1 MKLLQPATLLMARLR
16 YPMKFAL
23 IGTMFLLPLG
33 LVMYFFQ
40 REINLS
46 INFALYEHYGCVYD
60 KPLTGLLDA
69 VLKHEQAVNHHLLG
83 LQNGNDSI
91 TATQKQVEAAIDA
104 TDTAHALHGT
114 TLKADA
120 DWGKVKMGWQA
131 IKTSVAAA
139 KTQTAI
145 DAHNAYTDTVVAFI
159 NTIGNNSN
167 LILDPDVDSYY
178 VMDSAVIQLPQVL
191 TTVAKARELAVGVVK
206 RGTITPDEVTQLT
219 VLRGQFQSQIKIIEN
234 DLRLSGEANPFV
246 NPRIGTKFETLKG
259 ETDAFASLLDK
270 RLVVPRKVSGSP
282 SEFSTVGTKTLAAAM
297 EYHAVGLKLLDE
309 MQIKRANGDLA
320 RRNWV
325 SSAAILSL
333 VLAIYFFVGFY
344 RSTILSITGLVK
356 TAREIAAGNFRVTVT
371 ASSRDEIGILA
382 SDLQNMSD
390 NLHSMANAAEQ
401 IAAGDLTIEIKP
413 HSENDAL
420 GLAFASMLEALRSLV
435 GRSQHTAEM
444 ALAAAQELTMLSAD
458 VDNQSQRIAQTMQEV
473 ALCAET
479 AARGSQEVAIG
490 TVTQSNAA
498 KKVEDRNVAFHAI
511 IERAAQG
518 GQIQQSAVTAATSK
532 MIATEFAVKEVAA
545 KADAVQH
552 RAQDAAVIA
561 RKGANAVSEAV
572 HGMEQIAVH
581 VLASAETIRDLGEKG
596 KQVGNIVT
604 TIQEIA
610 EQTNLLALNAAIEAA
625 RAGEQGRGFSVVA
638 EEVRKLA
645 GRAERAAKEV
655 SRLVTAIQQET
666 HEASEAMSKG
676 REHAE
681 AGTQLAQTAGKSLE
695 EILTAFEMVTQDIGG
710 ISTVVHHVRTV
721 TGEVDRAVQSIS
733 EVAERNIE
741 DTAQLKNDA
750 NNLAESI
757 SHIAA
762 VTEENAAAAEELC
775 ATAEEVGA
783 LSENVAQ
790 TIFAQSDTLRRV
802 TDSIASLFMH
812 AQILAEATHAFRL
825 NEDTDENEDAE
836 EAAPLVDSAWRKA
849 A

>member
-1 MKLLQPATLLMARLR
+1 MNLLQPATLLMARLR

-69 VLKHEQAVNHHLLG
+69 VLKHEQAVHHHSLG
-83 LQNGNDSI
+83 LPNGDDSI
-91 TATQKQVEAAIDA
+91 TATQTQVEAAIAA
-104 TDTAHALHGT
+104 TDTAHAQHGT

-120 DWGKVKMGWQA
+120 DWGKVKTGWQA
-131 IKTSVAAA
+131 LKAQVVTA
-139 KTQTAI
+139 KTQTAT
-145 DAHNAYTDTVVAFI
+145 DAHNAYTAAIVALI

-167 LILDPDVDSYY
+167 LILDPDIDSYY
-178 VMDSAVIQLPQVL
+178 VMDTAIIQLPQVL

-219 VLRGQFQSQIKIIEN
+219 VLRGQFQSQIKILEN
-234 DLRLSGEANPFV
+234 DLRLSGEANPLV
-246 NPRIGTKFETLKG
+246 KPRIGKGFETLKS
-259 ETDAFASLLDK
+259 ETNAFASLLDK

-282 SEFSTVGTKTLAAAM
+282 SEFSVAGTKVLVAAT

-309 MQIKRANGDLA
+309 MQIKRANGYVA

-325 SSAAILSL
+325 SSIAILSL
-333 VLAIYFFVGFY
+333 ILAIYFFVGFY
-344 RSTILSITGLVK
+344 RSTILSIMGLVK
-356 TAREIAAGNFRVTVT
+356 TAREIAAGNFRVIIPAT
-371 ASSRDEIGILA
+371 SRDEIGMLA
-382 SDLQNMSD
+382 SDLQNMTD
-390 NLHSMANAAEQ
+390 NLHAMANAAEQ
-401 IAAGDLTIEIKP
+401 IAAGDLTVEINP
-413 HSENDAL
+413 RSEHDAL
-420 GLAFASMLEALRSLV
+420 GLAFVGMLDALRSLV
-435 GRSQHTAEM
+435 GRSQNTAEM
-444 ALAAAQELTMLSAD
+444 TLAAAQELTTLSAD

-473 ALCAET
+473 ARCAET
-479 AARGSQEVAIG
+479 AARGAQEVAIG

-498 KKVEDRNVAFHAI
+498 KRVEDRNAAFHAI
-511 IERAAQG
+511 IERAAHG
-518 GQIQQSAVTAATSK
+518 GRTQQSAVTAATSK
-532 MIATEFAVKEVAA
+532 MLATESAVNEVAA
-545 KADAVQH
+545 KAGAVQH
-552 RAQDAAVIA
+552 RAKDAAAIA

-596 KQVGNIVT
+596 KQIGNIVT

-655 SRLVTAIQQET
+655 SRLVIAIQQET
-666 HEASEAMSKG
+666 QEASEAMTKG

-681 AGTQLAQTAGKSLE
+681 AGTRLAQTAGRSLE
-695 EILTAFEMVTQDIGG
+695 EILTAFEMVTQDIDG

-733 EVAERNIE
+733 AVAERNVE

-750 NNLAESI
+750 SHLAESI

-783 LSENVAQ
+783 LSENVAE
-790 TIFAQSDTLRRV
+790 TIFAQTDTLRHV
-802 TDSIASLFMH
+802 TDSIASLFTH
-812 AQILAEATHAFRL
+812 AQSLAEATHAFQL

-836 EAAPLVDSAWRKA
+836 EAAPIVNSVWRQA

>member
-1 MKLLQPATLLMARLR
+1 MNLLQPATSLMARLR

-46 INFALYEHYGCVYD
+46 INFAHYEHYGCVYD

-69 VLKHEQAVNHHLLG
+69 VLKHEQAIQNHSLG
-83 LQNGNDSI
+83 LPNGNDSI
-91 TATQKQVEAAIDA
+91 MATQQEVEAAITA
-104 TDTAHALHGT
+104 TNDTHAQYGSI
-114 TLKADA
+114 LKADA
-120 DWGKVKMGWQA
+120 DWSKVKTDWQA
-131 IKTSVAAA
+131 LKARVVGIKT
-139 KTQTAI
+139 QPAI
-145 DAHNAYTDTVVAFI
+145 DAHNAYTETVVAFV

-167 LILDPDVDSYY
+167 LILDPDIDSYY
-178 VMDSAVIQLPQVL
+178 LMDTTIIQMPQVL

-206 RGTITPDEVTQLT
+206 RGTITPDEVTHLT
-219 VLRGQFQSQIKIIEN
+219 VLRGQFQSQIKTLEN
-234 DLRLSGEANPFV
+234 DLRLSGEANSLV
-246 NPRIGTKFETLKG
+246 KPRIGEGFATLKT
-259 ETDAFASLLDK
+259 ETNAFGALLDK
-270 RLVVPRKVSGSP
+270 KLIVPRSAGGSP
-282 SEFSTVGTKTLAAAM
+282 SEFSVAGTKTLAAAM
-297 EYHAVGLKLLDE
+297 DYHADGLKILDE
-309 MQIKRANGDLA
+309 MQLKRANGYLA

-325 SSAAILSL
+325 SSIAIISL
-333 VLAIYFFVGFY
+333 ILATYFFVGFY
-344 RSTILSITGLVK
+344 RSTILSVTGLVK

-382 SDLQNMSD
+382 SDLQNMTD
-390 NLHSMANAAEQ
+390 NLHAMANAAEQ
-401 IAAGDLTIEIKP
+401 IAAGDLTVEIKP

-420 GLAFASMLEALRSLV
+420 GLAFVSMLDALRTLV

-444 ALAAAQELTMLSAD
+444 TLAAARELTTLSAD
-458 VDNQSQRIAQTMQEV
+458 VDSQSQQIAQTMQEV

-479 AARGSQEVAIG
+479 AARGAQEVAIG

-498 KKVEDRNVAFHAI
+498 KKVEDRNHDFHTIIERVTQGGRTQQSAI
-511 IERAAQG
+511 IEANN
-518 GQIQQSAVTAATSK
+518 K
-532 MIATEFAVKEVAA
+532 MVATEAAVHEVAD

-552 RAQDAAVIA
+552 RAQDAAAIA

-572 HGMEQIAVH
+572 AGMEQIAVH

-596 KQVGNIVT
+596 KQIGKIVT

-645 GRAERAAKEV
+645 ERAERAAKEV
-655 SRLVTAIQQET
+655 SRLVIAIQQET
-666 HEASEAMSKG
+666 QEASEAMSKG
-676 REHAE
+676 RDHAE
-681 AGTQLAQTAGKSLE
+681 AGTRLAQTAGKSLE

-710 ISTVVHHVRTV
+710 ISTVVNQVRTV
-721 TGEVDRAVQSIS
+721 TGEVDHAVQSIS
-733 EVAERNIE
+733 IVAECNVQ
-741 DTAQLKNDA
+741 DTAQLKDDA
-750 NNLAESI
+750 SHLAESI

-762 VTEENAAAAEELC
+762 VTEQNAAAAEELC

-783 LSENVAQ
+783 LSENVTE
-790 TIFAQSDTLRRV
+790 TIFTQTETLRRV
-802 TDSIASLFMH
+802 TNSISALFTH
-812 AQILAEATHAFRL
+812 AQRLAEATHAFQL
-825 NEDTDENEDAE
+825 GEEEDEAE
-836 EAAPLVDSAWRKA
+836 TAPVPNVYSSWRKA